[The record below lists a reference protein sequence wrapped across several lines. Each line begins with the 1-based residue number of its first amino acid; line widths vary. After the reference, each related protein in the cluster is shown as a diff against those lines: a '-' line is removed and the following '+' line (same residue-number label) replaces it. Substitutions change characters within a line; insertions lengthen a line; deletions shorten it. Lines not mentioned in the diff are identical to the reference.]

1 MRILV
6 IVTAVVVAAS
16 AGCKKPR
23 DTLAAELDQA
33 CRDAVA
39 DGLVAD
45 ARPWLAVGPP
55 AHIGSEVDV
64 EEMRGLA
71 ESFTAG
77 GATRVQVA
85 YVEVEDVQIG
95 GMLVVDLPRA
105 AAARADLFR
114 RYAELVARLELDPVA
129 DHGQPCLLVGLD

>member
-1 MRILV
+1 MRI
-6 IVTAVVVAAS
+6 IAVVAVAIA
-16 AGCKKPR
+16 ATAACKKPR

-45 ARPWLAVGPP
+45 AGPWLAVGPP

-64 EEMRGLA
+64 EEMRALT
-71 ESFTAG
+71 ESFQAG

-95 GMLVVDLPRA
+95 GMLVIDLPRA

-129 DHGQPCLLVGLD
+129 DHGQACLLVGLD